1 MLYARIGLLTN
12 ASMPDP
18 SAVAANIIEKRT
30 SSDSLELK
38 GLILR
43 QALYYI
49 KNGYYIVADMED
61 RTSYIIYAY
70 DNFNVSMYNVSS
82 GQNELKGLE
91 EAAAFFERGQNDF
104 TAVKY

>member
-1 MLYARIGLLTN
+1 
-12 ASMPDP
+12 
-18 SAVAANIIEKRT
+18 
-30 SSDSLELK
+30 
-38 GLILR
+38 
-43 QALYYI
+43 
-49 KNGYYIVADMED
+49 MED